1 MSLMKDSG
9 VNWLHEIPSDW
20 QTLKLLYCLREPIC
34 DGPHETPNYIENGIP
49 FISVDS
55 LNDSKDINF
64 EIVKKFISEQQ
75 YQTYMMK
82 AKLEVG
88 DILFSKAATIGKT
101 AIVPNEKFMIW
112 SPLAVI
118 KNNPDVINNN
128 FLYYLLNCAELITAI
143 RLSGSYNTQ
152 ANVGMREME
161 RAIIPVPPLEVQK
174 SIANFLDQ
182 KCSEIDSLST
192 DIQSQIDVLEEYKK
206 SVITEAVTK
215 GLNPDVEMKDSGIE
229 WIGMIPKHW
238 DISRLKHCLSKNDGG
253 VWGNEPNNSDGDKI
267 VLRSTEQTIDGY
279 WNIAD
284 PAVRNIGNHCKQYQ
298 ILCGDLLITK
308 SSGSSLHIGKTTLA
322 DEYFNHNECY
332 YSNFL
337 QRLRA
342 NEKVVPKFLWYL
354 MNNPIVRN
362 QFVFMQNSTIGI
374 GNINADNINAI
385 VIPVP
390 SIQEQMTI
398 NQYLD
403 TKCSEINAVIADKK
417 AQLETLAEYKKSLI
431 YEYVTGKK
439 EVPDNV

>member
-1 MSLMKDSG
+1 MNLMKNSIRPKYLIKESG
-9 VNWLHEIPSDW
+9 ARGGTIKNQASDIYINGYYPAYSASGQDVWLPEYHCDQTGIVVSAVGARCGKTFLATGKYGLCANTHLLILDTDKCYPLFVQYALNNEDW
-20 QTLKLLYCLREPIC
+20 WLK
-34 DGPHETPNYIENGIP
+34 GGSAQP
-49 FISVDS
+49 FVKVKES
-55 LNDSKDINF
+55 LN
-64 EIVKKFISEQQ
+64 
-75 YQTYMMK
+75 QTIY
-82 AKLEVG
+82 
-88 DILFSKAATIGKT
+88 F
-101 AIVPNEKFMIW
+101 
-112 SPLAVI
+112 
-118 KNNPDVINNN
+118 PDMNM
-128 FLYYLLNCAELITAI
+128 
-143 RLSGSYNTQ
+143 Q
-152 ANVGMREME
+152 MR
-161 RAIIPVPPLEVQK
+161 
-174 SIANFLDQ
+174 IANFLDK

-192 DIQSQIDVLEEYKK
+192 DIQSQIDILEEYKK

-215 GLNPDVEMKDSGIE
+215 GLNPDVEMNDSGIE
-229 WIGMIPKHW
+229 WIGVIPKHW
-238 DISRLKHCLSKNDGG
+238 GISRLKHCLSNNDGG
-253 VWGNEPNNSDGDKI
+253 IWGNEPNNSDGDKI

-279 WNIAD
+279 WNIVD
-284 PAVRNIGNHCKQYQ
+284 PAVRNIGNNCKQYQ
-298 ILCGDLLITK
+298 ILCDDLLITK

-337 QRLRA
+337 QRLRV
-342 NEKVVPKFLWYL
+342 NKKVVPKFLWYL

-398 NQYLD
+398 NQHLD

-439 EVPDNV
+439 EVPQ